1 MLIIKII
8 KDFLKTII
16 YKEKSPEINGKKCY
30 IMMAADYGNLGD
42 IAITIAQKNFIA
54 ANLSEYNVIE
64 VPLEKIYSWAYD
76 IRKKLMAEDIITIIG
91 GGNSGDVY
99 DSFEKA
105 RQFIAY
111 YYKKYKVISF
121 PQTVDFTNTT
131 NGKKELMVANSI
143 YKKTN
148 IVFFAREEKTF
159 KFYKNEFKNNESYLV
174 PDIVLSM
181 KRKENNNRN
190 GVILCFRDDKEK
202 NINLNIKEEIVKIL
216 KKKRYE
222 YLYQDTYIGDV
233 KIVEEKEKVLNDI
246 LNTFSSKRL
255 VITDR
260 LHGMIFCAITGTPCI
275 AFNNSNGKI
284 ANTYNKWLKDFQHI
298 SFIENYDVNIIEK
311 IIDELYNFDCY
322 SIKTRILENQYSQL
336 IKILKMLNE

>member
-336 IKILKMLNE
+336 IRILKNNC

>member
-1 MLIIKII
+1 MLIIQII
-8 KDFLKTII
+8 KDILKTII
-16 YKEKSPEINGKKCY
+16 YKEKSPKMNGKKCY

-42 IAITIAQKNFIA
+42 IAITIAQKKFIEE
-54 ANLSEYNVIE
+54 NLSEYNVIE
-64 VPLEKIYSWAYD
+64 VPLDKVYAWAND
-76 IRKKLMAEDIITIIG
+76 IRKKLNSDDIITIIG

-131 NGKKELMVANSI
+131 TGKKELIIAKSI

-148 IVFFAREEKTF
+148 IIFFAREEKSF
-159 KFYKNEFKNNESYLV
+159 KFYKNEFEYNESYLV

-181 KRKENNNRN
+181 NRKENNNRN

-202 NINLNIKEEIVKIL
+202 NTNLNAKEEIVGIL

-222 YLYQDTYIGDV
+222 YIYQDTYIGDV
-233 KIVEEKEKVLNDI
+233 KIDQDKDKVLNDI
-246 LNTFSSKRL
+246 LNAFSSKKL

-284 ANTYNKWLKDFQHI
+284 ENTYKKWLKNFQQI
-298 SFIENYDVNIIEK
+298 NFVENYDVNIIEK
-311 IIDELYNFDCY
+311 IIDELYNSNCY
-322 SIKTRILENQYSQL
+322 SIKTRILDKNYSQL
-336 IKILKMLNE
+336 IRILKNDC

>member
-336 IKILKMLNE
+336 IKILKNNC